1 MIDPTLKVVMFPVG
15 EPARLMEIP
24 HDLLSMRGLI
34 ATAQSGDDPTLQFI
48 TLGRPHASRG
58 GTEKMRNL
66 QLICDDNA
74 NMYKEPPPPN
84 RQIGPTTVIRG
95 PFFITAIDATG
106 PEDMDNVS
114 LTDEE
119 AAFVLRLP
127 WRVL

>member
-15 EPARLMEIP
+15 EPARIMEIP

-48 TLGRPHASRG
+48 TLGRPHNP
-58 GTEKMRNL
+58 TPKMRVL

-74 NMYKEPPPPN
+74 NMYNEPPPPN
-84 RQIGPTTVIRG
+84 RQIGPSTVIRG

-114 LTDEE
+114 LNDDEI
-119 AAFVLRLP
+119 AFILRLP